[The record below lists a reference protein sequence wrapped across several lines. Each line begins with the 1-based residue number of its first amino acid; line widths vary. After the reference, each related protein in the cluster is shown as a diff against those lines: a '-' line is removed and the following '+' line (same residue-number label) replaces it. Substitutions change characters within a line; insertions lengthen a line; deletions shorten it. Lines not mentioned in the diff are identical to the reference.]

1 MAQQTMTQFEKVQNT
16 TKAHTTG
23 GRNGASRGDDGR
35 LEVKVRRRLC
45 KKHRTSRLKGQVILL
60 VDARIKQI

>member
-1 MAQQTMTQFEKVQNT
+1 MVQQTMTQFEKVQNT

-35 LEVKVRRRLC
+35 LEVKVRRLALQ
-45 KKHRTSRLKGQVILL
+45 KAPNVTP
-60 VDARIKQI
+60 